1 MSYEILA
8 EDRNNAIIR
17 MKKILDEFEN
27 TLKIAENM
35 YEDAVKKGDIKIQKE
50 IQKRIEKIKKEEAS
64 IHNIIL
70 ELQGRLWLEIVPS
83 VEIS

>member
-70 ELQGRLWLEIVPS
+70 ELQGRL
-83 VEIS
+83 

>member
-8 EDRNNAIIR
+8 EEKNNAIIR
-17 MKKILDEFEN
+17 MKKILDEFED
-27 TLKIAENM
+27 TLKTAQNM

-50 IQKRIEKIKKEEAS
+50 IQKRIEKIKREEAS

-70 ELQGRLWLEIVPS
+70 ELGGKV
-83 VEIS
+83 